1 MTVNPANGEAYG
13 RIKRTMES
21 IARRVQKEAASLD
34 RFEVN
39 ALVADIIATL
49 ADKHRI
55 FLLGE
60 GRSGLVARAFAMRLM
75 HLGFDVYVFG
85 EVVTP
90 AVKKN
95 DLVIAVSGT
104 GETGPVN
111 ETAKIA
117 KHHGAKIAVVTSNAD
132 SSLGRIADNTV
143 TIRGRTEADETS
155 FLERQVTGVSISLTP
170 LGTLFEI
177 NVMVFL
183 DSIIAGLIAA
193 LEKKEEELAARHSN
207 LRSQGE
213 ARSVSWNE
221 QVARSE

>member
-1 MTVNPANGEAYG
+1 MTTGPVTGEPYN

-21 IARRVQKEAASLD
+21 IAGRVRKEAATLD
-34 RFEVN
+34 RSEVN
-39 ALVADIIATL
+39 AFVAEILSTHEER
-49 ADKHRI
+49 HRI

-60 GRSGLVARAFAMRLM
+60 GRSGLVARSFAMRLM

-90 AVKKN
+90 AVRGN
-95 DLVIAVSGT
+95 DLLIAVSGT

-111 ETAKIA
+111 ETARIA
-117 KHHGAKIAVVTSNAD
+117 KRHGARIALVTSNTD
-132 SSLGRIADNTV
+132 SSLGKLAANVV

-183 DSIIAGLIAA
+183 DSVIAGLIAA
-193 LEKKEEELAARHSN
+193 LEKKEEELAERHSD
-207 LRSQGE
+207 LRS
-213 ARSVSWNE
+213 
-221 QVARSE
+221 

>member
-1 MTVNPANGEAYG
+1 MTTGPVTGEPYN

-21 IARRVQKEAASLD
+21 IAGRVRKEAATLD
-34 RFEVN
+34 RSEVN
-39 ALVADIIATL
+39 AFVAEILSTHEER
-49 ADKHRI
+49 HRI

-60 GRSGLVARAFAMRLM
+60 GRSGLVARSFAMRLM

-90 AVKKN
+90 AVRGN
-95 DLVIAVSGT
+95 DLLIAVSGT

-111 ETAKIA
+111 ETARIA
-117 KHHGAKIAVVTSNAD
+117 KRHGARIALVTSNTD
-132 SSLGRIADNTV
+132 SSLGKLATNIV

-183 DSIIAGLIAA
+183 DSVIAGLIAA
-193 LEKKEEELAARHSN
+193 LEKKEEELAERHSD
-207 LRSQGE
+207 LRS
-213 ARSVSWNE
+213 
-221 QVARSE
+221 

>member
-1 MTVNPANGEAYG
+1 MTAESAAGEPYN

-21 IARRVQKEAASLD
+21 IAGRVRKEADLLS
-34 RFEVN
+34 RSEVN
-39 ALVADIIATL
+39 AFVAEIIATHEER
-49 ADKHRI
+49 HRI

-90 AVKKN
+90 AVKGN

-111 ETAKIA
+111 ETARIA
-117 KHHGAKIAVVTSNAD
+117 KQHGARIAAVTSNAG
-132 SSLGRIADNTV
+132 SSLGKLAAHVVI
-143 TIRGRTEADETS
+143 IRGRTEADETS
-155 FLERQVTGVSISLTP
+155 FLERQVTGVSISLAP

-177 NVMVFL
+177 NVVVFL
-183 DSIIAGLIAA
+183 DSVIAGLIAA
-193 LEKKEEELAARHSN
+193 LEKKEEELAERHSD
-207 LRSQGE
+207 LRSQSE
-213 ARSVSWNE
+213 AP
-221 QVARSE
+221 

>member
-1 MTVNPANGEAYG
+1 MTSDPATGEPYG

-21 IARRVQKEAASLD
+21 IAGRVRKEANSLS
-34 RFEVN
+34 RSEVN
-39 ALVADIIATL
+39 AFVTEILTTHEER
-49 ADKHRI
+49 HRT

-60 GRSGLVARAFAMRLM
+60 GRSGLVARSFAMRLM

-90 AVKKN
+90 AVREN

-111 ETAKIA
+111 ETARIA
-117 KHHGAKIAVVTSNAD
+117 KQHGARIAAVTSNTG
-132 SSLGRIADNTV
+132 SSLGKLAEQVV
-143 TIRGRTEADETS
+143 TIRGRTEADEVS

-183 DSIIAGLIAA
+183 DSVIAGLIAA
-193 LEKKEEELAARHSN
+193 LEKKEEELAERHSD
-207 LRSQGE
+207 LRSQSE
-213 ARSVSWNE
+213 ASSAEPNGTGRTL
-221 QVARSE
+221 

>member
-1 MTVNPANGEAYG
+1 MTSDPAKSEPYN

-21 IARRVQKEAASLD
+21 IAGRVRKEANSLS
-34 RFEVN
+34 RSEVN
-39 ALVADIIATL
+39 AFVTEILTTHEER
-49 ADKHRI
+49 HRT

-60 GRSGLVARAFAMRLM
+60 GRSGLVARSFAMRLM

-90 AVKKN
+90 AVREN

-111 ETAKIA
+111 ETARIA
-117 KHHGAKIAVVTSNAD
+117 KQHGAKIAVVTSNTG
-132 SSLGRIADNTV
+132 SSLGKLAEQVV
-143 TIRGRTEADETS
+143 TIRGRTEADEVS

-183 DSIIAGLIAA
+183 DSVIAGLIAA
-193 LEKKEEELAARHSN
+193 LEKKEEELAERHSD
-207 LRSQGE
+207 LRSQSE
-213 ARSVSWNE
+213 ASSAEPDGTGRTL
-221 QVARSE
+221 

>member
-1 MTVNPANGEAYG
+1 MTSDPAKGEPYD

-21 IARRVQKEAASLD
+21 IAKRVRKEADSLS
-34 RFEVN
+34 RTEVN
-39 ALVADIIATL
+39 SFVTEIIMTHEQG
-49 ADKHRI
+49 HRI

-60 GRSGLVARAFAMRLM
+60 GRSGLVERSFAMRLM

-90 AVKKN
+90 AVKEN

-111 ETAKIA
+111 ETARIA
-117 KHHGAKIAVVTSNAD
+117 KQHGAGIATVTSNPD
-132 SSLGRIADNTV
+132 SSLGKLSAKVV
-143 TIRGRTEADETS
+143 TIRGRTEADDVS
-155 FLERQVTGVSISLTP
+155 FLERQVTGISITLTP

-183 DSIIAGLIAA
+183 DSVIAGLIVA
-193 LEKKEEELAARHSN
+193 LEKKEEEFCLLYTSDAAD
-207 LRSQGE
+207 E
-213 ARSVSWNE
+213 EDSVD
-221 QVARSE
+221 

>member
-1 MTVNPANGEAYG
+1 MTSDPVKGEPYG

-21 IARRVQKEAASLD
+21 IAGRVRKEANSLS
-34 RFEVN
+34 RSEVN
-39 ALVADIIATL
+39 AFVTEILATHEER
-49 ADKHRI
+49 HRT

-60 GRSGLVARAFAMRLM
+60 GRSGLVARSFAMRLM

-90 AVKKN
+90 AVREN

-111 ETAKIA
+111 ETARIA
-117 KHHGAKIAVVTSNAD
+117 KQHGARIAAVTSNPG
-132 SSLGRIADNTV
+132 SSLGKLAEQVV
-143 TIRGRTEADETS
+143 TIRGRTEADEVS

-183 DSIIAGLIAA
+183 DSVIAGLIAA
-193 LEKKEEELAARHSN
+193 LEKKEEELAERHSD
-207 LRSQGE
+207 LRSQSGASSAE
-213 ARSVSWNE
+213 PSGTGRTL
-221 QVARSE
+221 

>member
-1 MTVNPANGEAYG
+1 MTSDPAKGEPYD

-21 IARRVQKEAASLD
+21 IAGRVRKEANLLS
-34 RFEVN
+34 RSEVN
-39 ALVADIIATL
+39 AFVTGILATHEER
-49 ADKHRI
+49 HRT

-60 GRSGLVARAFAMRLM
+60 GRSGLVARSFAMRLM

-90 AVKKN
+90 AVREK

-111 ETAKIA
+111 ETARIA
-117 KHHGAKIAVVTSNAD
+117 KQHGARIAAVTSNTGA
-132 SSLGRIADNTV
+132 SLGKLAEQVV
-143 TIRGRTEADETS
+143 TIRGRIEADEVS

-183 DSIIAGLIAA
+183 DSVIAGLIAA
-193 LEKKEEELAARHSN
+193 LEKKEEELAERHSD
-207 LRSQGE
+207 LRSQSE
-213 ARSVSWNE
+213 ASSVEPNGTGR
-221 QVARSE
+221 AL